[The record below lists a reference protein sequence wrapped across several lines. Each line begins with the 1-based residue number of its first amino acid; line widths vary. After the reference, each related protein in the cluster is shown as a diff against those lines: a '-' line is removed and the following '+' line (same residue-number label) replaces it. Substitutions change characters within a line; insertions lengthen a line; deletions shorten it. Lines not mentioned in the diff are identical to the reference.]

1 MKEHILTFPETTSTS
16 LNIVSLPGAERTKV
30 VVFGDTRR
38 KVQMED
44 GVNRGG
50 GNVIC
55 PPRHSNTVPPDP
67 TAIGIPFAAAK
78 RAANR
83 DCGLTK
89 TMLNVFRSLAEC
101 AHVLNAGLWVVVDGC
116 AVPGFGA
123 VFVVV
128 IVSSTPV

>member
-1 MKEHILTFPETTSTS
+1 M
-16 LNIVSLPGAERTKV
+16 
-30 VVFGDTRR
+30 FGDTRR
-38 KVQMED
+38 KVQIED

-55 PPRHSNTVPPDP
+55 PPRHMVPPDP
-67 TAIGIPFAAAK
+67 TAICIPFAAAK
-78 RAANR
+78 RAVNR

-101 AHVLNAGLWVVVDGC
+101 AHVLNAGLWVVVFGC

-123 VFVVV
+123 DIACCAVVVVV